1 MRRITAWRRI
11 GLNLNIGY
19 NNLQIQ
25 DFDPIEDDDE
35 DTCLII
41 NLGEKAI
48 SDKIIYCKATRVTIG
63 VKEIDRHFQIFPETI
78 ILS

>member
-48 SDKIIYCKATRVTIG
+48 SDKLQ
-63 VKEIDRHFQIFPETI
+63 ELLLE
-78 ILS
+78 